1 MPLTSK
7 SVAEGPRS
15 LEAARLLKAAL
26 GRYRV
31 MSYIVGTMLLVMVCV
46 GLPLQYA
53 WGHASLASIGWTV
66 HGGLYIVY
74 LLSAA
79 DLSRRARFTLGQ
91 VVGVVTAGFLPGLA
105 FVVERRTVARIL
117 GPTKTGR

>member
-1 MPLTSK
+1 MP
-7 SVAEGPRS
+7 G
-15 LEAARLLKAAL
+15 EAHKLKGAL
-26 GRYRV
+26 DRYRI
-31 MSYIVGTMLLVMVCV
+31 MSYVVGTMLLVMVCI

-53 WGHASLASIGWTV
+53 WGDAKLAGVGWTI

-79 DLSRRARFTLGQ
+79 DLARQARFTLLQ

-105 FVVERRTVARIL
+105 FAVERRTVARIV
-117 GPTKTGR
+117 GPRSLDGLTH